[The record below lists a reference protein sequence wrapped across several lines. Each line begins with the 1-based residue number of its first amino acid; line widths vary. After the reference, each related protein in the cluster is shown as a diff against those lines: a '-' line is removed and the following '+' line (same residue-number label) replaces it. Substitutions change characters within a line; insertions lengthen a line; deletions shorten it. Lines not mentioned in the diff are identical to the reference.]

1 VAKLCCLVL
10 SGLQSARGQC
20 GQSTIEA
27 MFKRAALL
35 EVSLVHI
42 MVFLSAAIDSANIT
56 HLRASSSGRLHVA
69 AMVQPA

>member
-1 VAKLCCLVL
+1 
-10 SGLQSARGQC
+10 
-20 GQSTIEA
+20 

-56 HLRASSSGRLHVA
+56 HLRASSSGTPHVA